1 MGSTSHNWT
10 KLRWALIPFAAA
22 ALTLAVL
29 HRAHPVQADQAPP
42 PTIKTLKLGEAR
54 PGTLYSMTLAV
65 KDPTQL
71 QGANA
76 VLATIK
82 DAQGVIDSKW
92 LHTAD
97 LDFYLTLRPRAA
109 GPVTVT
115 LSSTTPAPEITTT
128 LHKILQAPALPTET
142 PGAIAAAPNNTWQ
155 TAQPIE
161 FGQTIYGSDDE
172 RPYAPSRN
180 EDGYAAMVKG
190 FQWFKF
196 TFKEPKPRLVY
207 FTLNVTDRDV
217 PLDVDIFEP
226 GKDDVI
232 PYNKGEFVY
241 QVEATQ
247 NYPGLYKFR
256 TRILEPNHDYY
267 IRVAGN
273 HPAYQLHTSDF
284 PIPPYTDPHQAVRA
298 GMDFLVNMGDSWLS
312 NTPRRGAVALRTTMQ
327 HSETQLCIACHP
339 AQFTTRGYLTAVH
352 NGYAPTQRPQLEFLA
367 DRLYNNARPLYG
379 EPNTNWVR
387 VIYTARTV
395 SSRLPLLVNQ
405 FEQNVTHDKP
415 RPNFA
420 IPYAEYLKIHY
431 KGLKEMPGDEA
442 DGCEP
447 DVSPF
452 EIATQ
457 SWQTFDM
464 VYKQTKDEQWRAER
478 DHVETL
484 ALSDAPK
491 NMIDLNWK
499 IMLLATI
506 DRAKYQSQLDQ
517 LIAQL
522 YEYETPQGAWPYPFD
537 KKAKTADFISYNAVL
552 AVAMAGRRPETDDHL
567 AVAVKAMLAA
577 QRQEGSWEGDPVY
590 QGFNT
595 PFRATQF
602 AVMALS
608 TLYPGTTQA
617 KNWDAAYPAPP
628 TRLAKKNLPLLLS
641 QLDQYWDPAPGPVLK
656 QIREV
661 LLKSDQP
668 LAREAAARAIGHMAD
683 PGSLPALMQALGDQ
697 TKMVQTSA
705 AYAVRMILSRR
716 QDVAPEGRKLLIAAL
731 ASPTPR
737 TRWGAARVFNQ
748 HFRDLTGDKDLL
760 AALERT
766 VNDPVPFVRFEAA
779 SGLWRWYYWQVNQP
793 EMRRTTLETLATRMN
808 VETDAMVRRGLEES
822 IYDLLD
828 ENTGYLTAWVRASAE
843 DDDKKRIGNGY
854 ESVVRD
860 QAQVL
865 AKVLRE
871 GTPSG
876 REGILNALWDF
887 HIRHYALPPLKENT
901 VSIGL
906 PAVLTKYV
914 SGVPDLHRPGYEYP
928 PYREA
933 VDFKYDVHNGFFQTR
948 IGNDSDLIH
957 FFKSSGP
964 ELEEAL
970 LACLKDANDTMK
982 IEVLKAGST
991 LSGAADERF
1000 TLAAL
1005 TLSED
1010 SSPEVRQT
1018 VRYVYEEEQRGAL
1031 NLDPPP
1037 AAQEDVSSRP
1047 KRSEVEGPAV
1057 PPTTR
1062 ADISWWLAVSERT
1075 KLLLSSTTRSVP
1087 QVSLLRPGI
1096 PATDP
1101 EGEHQLSTLSSRAE
1115 PRDLQFYFTSNNA
1128 IASPPQKELS
1138 SRPERTQISYLATFP
1153 TATYVPFLQRKPQ
1166 EAGQSHQASLEI
1178 WGSEAEGLA
1187 VPAPDPRLVTK
1198 IVEILQHGN
1207 PDSQAVVFPML
1218 ATLPNESPWTTQPE
1232 VLSALRTLL
1241 EQQPR
1246 PANYAQVLNAAS
1258 SFKTLM
1264 RETNLQ
1270 QQVLEGLNDP
1280 NPEVQR
1286 AAIRVS
1292 LEHFLADP
1300 QTEPLVKTSFAHLDP
1315 SATSI
1320 LLEEV
1325 GDPKFMNRHAG
1336 VSGGAISQDQAY
1348 FLNKNLVAIKRPTDL
1363 LDNPL
1368 VLSTVLASLHNP
1380 DNNVRAAGLDTLRK
1394 VKGVEQRPEF
1404 HAAMEQLQNDN
1415 NPRLKLIAASV
1426 LQGKKLSEALKDVQ
1440 PGSVLDFNYFVAKI
1454 EPILATQG
1462 ADGKACVFCH
1472 ASHVIFKLRPPNDQG
1487 VFSDQDSEDNYKY
1500 AMHVVDINDPTKSL
1514 ILIKPTRPT
1523 DSAGNVGDYLA
1534 THNGGQ
1540 RWHGN
1545 EQSWQYRTILEW
1557 IRGGRLETAVVAK

>member
-1 MGSTSHNWT
+1 MGAILRNWAR
-10 KLRWALIPFAAA
+10 LSWGLIPLSASAWF
-22 ALTLAVL
+22 LGSLA
-29 HRAHPVQADQAPP
+29 HGGRSVQANQAPP
-42 PTIKTLKLGEAR
+42 PTVKEIKLGTAR
-54 PGTLYSMTLAV
+54 PGTLYAFTLAV
-65 KDPTQL
+65 KDPAKV
-71 QGANA
+71 QGSDA
-76 VLATIK
+76 VLATVK

-109 GPVTVT
+109 GPVTVS
-115 LSSTTPAPEITTT
+115 LSSTVPAPEISAS
-128 LHKILQAPALPTET
+128 LHKILEAPGLPVESGVT
-142 PGAIAAAPNNTWQ
+142 PGAIAAAPNGTWQ
-155 TAQPIE
+155 TAQAFE

-172 RPYAPSRN
+172 RPYAPSRS
-180 EDGYAAMVKG
+180 EDGYAAMLKG

-196 TFKEPKPRLVY
+196 TFKEAKPRLVY

-217 PLDVDIFEP
+217 PLDVDIFQV
-226 GKDDVI
+226 GKDDVV
-232 PYNKGEFVY
+232 PFNTGEFVY

-256 TRILEPNHDYY
+256 TRILQPGQEYY
-267 IRVAGN
+267 VRVAGN
-273 HPAYQLHTSDF
+273 HPAFQLHTSDF
-284 PIPPYTDPHQAVRA
+284 PVPPYSDPHLAVRA

-312 NTPRRGAVALRTTMQ
+312 NTPRRGSIALRTTMQ

-339 AQFTTRGYLTAVH
+339 AQFTTRGYLTAVK
-352 NGYAPTQRPQLEFLA
+352 NGYAPRQRAQLEFLM
-367 DRLYNNARPLYG
+367 DRIYNNTRPLYG

-395 SSRLPLLVNQ
+395 SSRLPLITNQ
-405 FEQNVTHDKP
+405 FEQNVTHDPP
-415 RPNFA
+415 REKFDK
-420 IPYAEYLKIHY
+420 PYAEYLKIHY
-431 KGLKEMPGDEA
+431 KGLTTMPGDEA

-464 VYKQTKDEQWRAER
+464 VYKQTKDPQWLAER
-478 DHVETL
+478 NHVETL
-484 ALSDAPK
+484 ALPYEAK

-499 IMLLATI
+499 IMLLSTI
-506 DRAKYQSQLDQ
+506 DRAKYQTQIDQ
-517 LIAQL
+517 LITQL
-522 YEYETPQGAWPYPFD
+522 YEYETPEGGWPYPFD
-537 KKAKTADFISYNAVL
+537 KKAKTADFVSYNAVL
-552 AVAMAGRRPETDDHL
+552 AVAMAGRHPESDEHL
-567 AVAVKAMLAA
+567 ALAVKAMMAA

-617 KNWDAAYPAPP
+617 KNWDAGFPAPP
-628 TRLAKKNLPLLLS
+628 TKLAKNNLPLLLA
-641 QLDQYWDPAPGPVLK
+641 QLDQFWDLAPEPVLK

-661 LLKSDQP
+661 LIKSDQP

-683 PGSLPALMQALGDQ
+683 PGSLPDLMQALGDQ
-697 TKMVQTSA
+697 TKMVQTSS
-705 AYAVRMILSRR
+705 AYAIRMILSRR
-716 QDVAPEGRKLLIAAL
+716 QDAAASGRTLLIAAL
-731 ASPTPR
+731 GSPNPR
-737 TRWGAARVFNQ
+737 VRWGAARVFNQ
-748 HFRDLTGDKDLL
+748 HFRDLTGDKELL
-760 AALERT
+760 AALERA
-766 VNDPVPFVRFEAA
+766 VNDPVPFVRFQAA
-779 SGLWRWYYWQVNQP
+779 SGLWRWYYWQVDQP
-793 EMRRTTLETLATRMN
+793 AMRNSTLETLATRMN

-843 DDDKKRIGNGY
+843 DADKNAIGAGY
-854 ESVVRD
+854 ESVVHD

-865 AKVLRE
+865 AKVLRT
-871 GTPSG
+871 GTPLG

-887 HIRHYALPPLKENT
+887 HVRHYALPTLKENT

-914 SGVPDLHRPGYEYP
+914 SGVPDLHRPGYEYS

-948 IGNDSDLIH
+948 VGNDSDLIH

-970 LACLKDANDTMK
+970 LACLQGANDIMK

-991 LSGAADERF
+991 LSGAGDERF

-1010 SSPEVRQT
+1010 PNLEVRQT
-1018 VRYVYEEEQRGAL
+1018 VRYVYEDGQRGVL
-1031 NLDPPP
+1031 NLDAP
-1037 AAQEDVSSRP
+1037 A
-1047 KRSEVEGPAV
+1047 
-1057 PPTTR
+1057 
-1062 ADISWWLAVSERT
+1062 
-1075 KLLLSSTTRSVP
+1075 
-1087 QVSLLRPGI
+1087 
-1096 PATDP
+1096 
-1101 EGEHQLSTLSSRAE
+1101 
-1115 PRDLQFYFTSNNA
+1115 
-1128 IASPPQKELS
+1128 
-1138 SRPERTQISYLATFP
+1138 
-1153 TATYVPFLQRKPQ
+1153 
-1166 EAGQSHQASLEI
+1166 
-1178 WGSEAEGLA
+1178 
-1187 VPAPDPRLVTK
+1187 APDPHLVSK
-1198 IVEILQHGN
+1198 VVEILKNGN
-1207 PDSQAVVFPML
+1207 PDSQAVVLPLL
-1218 ATLPNESPWTTQPE
+1218 AALPSDSPWAKQPE
-1232 VLSALRTLL
+1232 VLGGLRALL
-1241 EQQPR
+1241 EEQPR

-1258 SFKTLM
+1258 SFRSLM
-1264 RETNLQ
+1264 KETDLQ
-1270 QQVLEGLNDP
+1270 QQVLAGLNDP

-1286 AAIRVS
+1286 AAVRVS

-1300 QTEPLVKTSFAHLDP
+1300 ATEPLVKQAFAQLNP
-1315 SATSI
+1315 SGVGVF
-1320 LLEEV
+1320 LEEV

-1368 VLSTVLASLHNP
+1368 VLSTVLASLQNP

-1404 HAAMEQLQNDN
+1404 HAAMEQLQNDA
-1415 NPRLKLIAASV
+1415 NPRLKLIAVSV

-1472 ASHVIFKLRPPNDQG
+1472 ASHVIFKLHPPNDQG

-1500 AMHVVDINDPTKSL
+1500 AMHVVDINDPTRSL
-1514 ILIKPTRPT
+1514 MLVKPTRPT

-1545 EQSWQYRTILEW
+1545 EDSWQYRTILEW
-1557 IRGGRLETAVVAK
+1557 IRGSRLETAAVTK

>member
-1 MGSTSHNWT
+1 MQGSDS
-10 KLRWALIPFAAA
+10 
-22 ALTLAVL
+22 
-29 HRAHPVQADQAPP
+29 
-42 PTIKTLKLGEAR
+42 
-54 PGTLYSMTLAV
+54 
-65 KDPTQL
+65 
-71 QGANA
+71 
-76 VLATIK
+76 VLATVK
-82 DAQGVIDSKW
+82 DAQGVVESKW

-109 GPVTVT
+109 GPVTVS
-115 LSSTTPAPEITTT
+115 LASTGTAPEVSTS
-128 LHKILQAPALPTET
+128 LRKILAQPILVTDGVPA
-142 PGAIAAAPNNTWQ
+142 GVIAAAPNGTWQ
-155 TAQPIE
+155 TAQPFE

-172 RPYAPSRN
+172 RPYAPARN

-196 TFKEPKPRLVY
+196 TFKGEKPRLVY

-217 PLDVDIFEP
+217 PLDVDVFQLGMGQL
-226 GKDDVI
+226 GKEDVV
-232 PYNKGEFVY
+232 PFNTGEFVY

-256 TRILEPNHDYY
+256 TRILQPGQEYY
-267 IRVAGN
+267 VRVAGN
-273 HPAYQLHTSDF
+273 HPAFQLHTSEF
-284 PIPPYTDPHQAVRA
+284 PVPPYSDPHLAVRA

-352 NGYAPTQRPQLEFLA
+352 NGYAPKQRAQLDFLM
-367 DRLYNNARPLYG
+367 DRIYNNARPLYG
-379 EPNTNWVR
+379 EANTNWVR

-395 SSRLPLLVNQ
+395 SSRLPLITNQ
-405 FEQNVTHDKP
+405 FEENVTHDPP
-415 RPNFA
+415 RAKFNV
-420 IPYAEYLKIHY
+420 PYAEYLKIHY
-431 KGLKEMPGDEA
+431 KGVTVMPGDEA

-464 VYKQTKDEQWRAER
+464 VYKQTHDPQWLAER
-478 DHVETL
+478 DHVERL
-484 ALSDAPK
+484 AVAYVPK

-499 IMLLATI
+499 IMLMVAI
-506 DRAKYQSQLDQ
+506 DRAKYSAQIDQ
-517 LIAQL
+517 LISQL
-522 YEYETPQGAWPYPFD
+522 YEYETPQGGWPYPFD
-537 KKAKTADFISYNAVL
+537 KKAKTADFISYNSVL
-552 AVAMAGRRPETDDHL
+552 AVAQAGRRPESDEHL
-567 AVAVKAMLAA
+567 ALAVKAMLAA

-608 TLYPGTTQA
+608 TLYPGTTEA
-617 KNWDAAYPAPP
+617 KNWDAGFPAPA
-628 TRLAKKNLPLLLS
+628 TKLAKNNLPLLLS
-641 QLDQYWDPAPGPVLK
+641 QLDQYWDLAPEPVLK

-661 LLKSDQP
+661 LVKSDQP
-668 LAREAAARAIGHMAD
+668 LAREAAARALGHMAD
-683 PGSLPALMQALGDQ
+683 PGSLPVLMQALGDQ
-697 TKMVQTSA
+697 TKMVQVSA
-705 AYAVRMILSRR
+705 AYAVRMVLSRR
-716 QDVAPEGRKLLIAAL
+716 QEAAPAGRTLLIAAL
-731 ASPTPR
+731 ESPNPR

-748 HFRDLTGDKDLL
+748 HFRDLTGDKELL
-760 AALERT
+760 AALERD

-779 SGLWRWYYWQVNQP
+779 AGLWRWYYWQVDQP
-793 EMRRTTLETLATRMN
+793 EMRRSTLETLATRMN

-828 ENTGYLTAWVRASAE
+828 ENTGYLTAWVRASGQ
-843 DDDKKRIGNGY
+843 DVDRKRIGDGY
-854 ESVVRD
+854 EAVVRD

-865 AKVLRE
+865 AQVLRE
-871 GTPSG
+871 GTPLG

-887 HIRHYALPPLKENT
+887 HIRHYALPPIKANT

-914 SGVPDLHRPGYEYP
+914 SGVPDLHRPGYEYS

-933 VDFKYDVHNGFFQTR
+933 VDFRYDVHNGFFQTR

-991 LSGAADERF
+991 LSGAGDERF

-1005 TLSED
+1005 NLSED
-1010 SSPEVRQT
+1010 PSVEVRQT
-1018 VRYVYEEEQRGAL
+1018 VRYVYEDGQRGVL
-1031 NLDPPP
+1031 SLDAP
-1037 AAQEDVSSRP
+1037 AANT
-1047 KRSEVEGPAV
+1047 PAA
-1057 PPTTR
+1057 
-1062 ADISWWLAVSERT
+1062 ADPHLISKV
-1075 KLLLSSTTRSVP
+1075 
-1087 QVSLLRPGI
+1087 
-1096 PATDP
+1096 
-1101 EGEHQLSTLSSRAE
+1101 
-1115 PRDLQFYFTSNNA
+1115 
-1128 IASPPQKELS
+1128 
-1138 SRPERTQISYLATFP
+1138 
-1153 TATYVPFLQRKPQ
+1153 
-1166 EAGQSHQASLEI
+1166 
-1178 WGSEAEGLA
+1178 
-1187 VPAPDPRLVTK
+1187 
-1198 IVEILQHGN
+1198 VEILKDGN
-1207 PDSQAVVFPML
+1207 ADSQAVVLPLL
-1218 ATLPNESPWTTQPE
+1218 AALPSDSPWTTQAE
-1232 VLSALRTLL
+1232 VIGGVRTLL

-1264 RETNLQ
+1264 REPALQ
-1270 QQVLEGLNDP
+1270 QQVLAGLNDP

-1286 AAIRVS
+1286 AAVRVS
-1292 LEHFLADP
+1292 LEHFLGDP
-1300 QTEPLVKTSFAHLDP
+1300 QTLPLVKTAFGEMNA
-1315 SATSI
+1315 SATKI

-1348 FLNKNLVAIKRPTDL
+1348 FLNKNIVAMKRPADL
-1363 LDNPL
+1363 LANPL

-1394 VKGVEQRPEF
+1394 VKNVELQPEF
-1404 HAAMEQLQNDN
+1404 RAAMEQLQNDS
-1415 NPRLKLIAASV
+1415 NPRLKLIATSV
-1426 LQGKKLSEALKDVQ
+1426 LQGKKLNDALKDVQ

-1472 ASHVIFKLRPPNDQG
+1472 ASHVIFKLHPPNDQG

-1514 ILIKPTRPT
+1514 MLVKPTRPT

-1545 EQSWQYRTILEW
+1545 EDSWQYRTILEW
-1557 IRGGRLETAVVAK
+1557 IRGGRLETAAVTK